1 MQSKKKHALAA
12 ERTELQEDKAKNNSE
27 RNAVMVRGRQL
38 EELSLL
44 SYCPSSL
51 TTFLF
56 STTTKNI
63 KATITPTAGAIP
75 VTNVSNP
82 KSVCASYSI

>member
-1 MQSKKKHALAA
+1 MQSKKKHMHWQHK
-12 ERTELQEDKAKNNSE
+12 EQNFKGTRQKNNSE

-56 STTTKNI
+56 STTRKI
-63 KATITPTAGAIP
+63 
-75 VTNVSNP
+75 
-82 KSVCASYSI
+82 